1 MEDFREDKQ
10 MTLAQVYVCA
20 SMIRVCVRVSFVGE
34 FKNEKKVLTE
44 QKKIAYLLT
53 KVYPL
58 L

>member
-1 MEDFREDKQ
+1 MDDFREDKQ

-34 FKNEKKVLTE
+34 WQNKKNVLTE

-53 KVYPL
+53 NVYL
-58 L
+58 R

>member
-1 MEDFREDKQ
+1 MDDFREDKQ

-34 FKNEKKVLTE
+34 YQNKKNVLTE

-53 KVYPL
+53 KVYL